1 MKDKLDDDNFLG
13 SLLPYALSITKGKE
27 DPWDLVIGAYEYL
40 KKNEEKY
47 KKHPNIKAIA
57 IKKMRNLHIDEFRK
71 NKRFTSIT
79 DEKGRDIEI
88 EDEKQAD
95 ISDQLNISFENRK
108 VLSIIN
114 TMGEKCR
121 KILLLRSRRKTYKE
135 IAEEISIPIGTVMS
149 RLVSCIIKFKE
160 LKELKDLMA

>member
-1 MKDKLDDDNFLG
+1 MKDKLDDDNFLR
-13 SLLPYALSITKGKE
+13 SLLPYALSITRGKG

-57 IKKMRNLHIDEFRK
+57 RRKMRNLHIDEFRK

-79 DEKGRDIEI
+79 DEKGQDLEI
-88 EDEKQAD
+88 ADEKQLD
-95 ISDQLNISFENRK
+95 ISDQLNLSFKTRK

-114 TMGEKCR
+114 SMGEKCR
-121 KILLLRSRRKTYKE
+121 EILWLRSLRKTYEE
-135 IAEEISIPIGTVMS
+135 IAEEINIPIGTVMS
-149 RLVSCIIKFKE
+149 RLAKCRIE
-160 LKELKDLMA
+160 LRGLMA

>member
-1 MKDKLDDDNFLG
+1 MKDKLDDDNFLR
-13 SLLPYALSITKGKE
+13 SLLPYAQSITRGKE

-57 IKKMRNLHIDEFRK
+57 RRKMRNLHIDEFRK

-79 DEKGRDIEI
+79 DEKGQDLEI
-88 EDEKQAD
+88 ADEKQLD
-95 ISDQLNISFENRK
+95 ISDQLNLSFKTRK

-121 KILLLRSRRKTYKE
+121 EILWLRSLRKTYEE
-135 IAEEISIPIGTVMS
+135 IAEEINIPIGTVMS
-149 RLVSCIIKFKE
+149 RLAKCRIE
-160 LKELKDLMA
+160 LKGLMA

>member
-1 MKDKLDDDNFLG
+1 MKDKLDDDNFLR
-13 SLLPYALSITKGKE
+13 SLLPYALSITRGKE

-57 IKKMRNLHIDEFRK
+57 RRKMRNLHIDEFRK

-79 DEKGRDIEI
+79 DEKGQDLEI
-88 EDEKQAD
+88 ADEKQTD
-95 ISDQLNISFENRK
+95 ISDQLNLSFGSRK
-108 VLSIIN
+108 LRSIIN

-121 KILLLRSRRKTYKE
+121 EILKYYYFDELTYEE

-149 RLVSCIIKFKE
+149 RLKNCRIE
-160 LKELKDLMA
+160 LKGLMA

>member
-1 MKDKLDDDNFLG
+1 MKDKLDDENFPR
-13 SLLPYALSITKGKE
+13 SLLPYAQSITRGKG
-27 DPWDLVIGAYEYL
+27 DPWDLVNGAYEYF

-47 KKHPNIKAIA
+47 KDHPNIKAIA
-57 IKKMRNLHIDEFRK
+57 IRKMKNLHIDEFRK

-121 KILLLRSRRKTYKE
+121 KILLLYSRRNTYEE
-135 IAEEISIPIGTVMS
+135 IAEEINIPIGTVMS
-149 RLVSCIIKFKE
+149 RLANCRIE
-160 LKELKDLMA
+160 LKGLMA

>member
-1 MKDKLDDDNFLG
+1 MKDKLDDDNFLR
-13 SLLPYALSITKGKE
+13 SLLPYALSITRGKE

-57 IKKMRNLHIDEFRK
+57 RRKMRNLHIDEFRK

-79 DEKGRDIEI
+79 DEKGQDLEI
-88 EDEKQAD
+88 ADEKQTD
-95 ISDQLNISFENRK
+95 ISDQLNLSFKTRK

-121 KILLLRSRRKTYKE
+121 KILLLYSRRNTYEE
-135 IAEEISIPIGTVMS
+135 IAEEINIPIGTVMS
-149 RLVSCIIKFKE
+149 RLAKCRIE
-160 LKELKDLMA
+160 LRGLMA

>member
-1 MKDKLDDDNFLG
+1 MKDKLDENFAK
-13 SLLPYALSITKGKE
+13 SLLPYALSITRGKG

-57 IKKMRNLHIDEFRK
+57 RRKMRNLHIDEFRK

-79 DEKGRDIEI
+79 DEKGQDLEI
-88 EDEKQAD
+88 ADEKQLD
-95 ISDQLNISFENRK
+95 ISDQLNLSFKTRK

-114 TMGEKCR
+114 SMGEKSR
-121 KILLLRSRRKTYKE
+121 KILELISLRKTYEE
-135 IAEEISIPIGTVMS
+135 IAEEINIPIGTVMS
-149 RLVSCIIKFKE
+149 RLANCRIE
-160 LKELKDLMA
+160 LKGLMA

>member
-1 MKDKLDDDNFLG
+1 MKDKLDDDNFLR
-13 SLLPYALSITKGKE
+13 SLLPYALSITRGKG

-57 IKKMRNLHIDEFRK
+57 RRKMRNLHIDEFRK

-79 DEKGRDIEI
+79 DEKGQDLEI
-88 EDEKQAD
+88 ADEKQTD
-95 ISDQLNISFENRK
+95 ILDKIILSFEKRK

-114 TMGEKCR
+114 SMGEKCR
-121 KILLLRSRRKTYKE
+121 EILWLRSLRKTYEE
-135 IAEEISIPIGTVMS
+135 IAEEINIPIGTVMS
-149 RLVSCIIKFKE
+149 RLAKCRIE
-160 LKELKDLMA
+160 LRGLMA

>member
-1 MKDKLDDDNFLG
+1 MKDKLDDENFLR
-13 SLLPYALSITKGKE
+13 SLLPYALSITRGKG

-57 IKKMRNLHIDEFRK
+57 RRKMRNLHIDEFRK

-79 DEKGRDIEI
+79 DEKGQDLEI
-88 EDEKQAD
+88 ADEKQTD
-95 ISDQLNISFENRK
+95 ILDKIILSFENTK

-114 TMGEKCR
+114 SMGEKCR
-121 KILLLRSRRKTYKE
+121 KILLLYSRRNTYEE
-135 IAEEISIPIGTVMS
+135 IAEEINIPIGTVMS
-149 RLVSCIIKFKE
+149 RLAKCRIE
-160 LKELKDLMA
+160 LKGLMA

>member
-1 MKDKLDDDNFLG
+1 MKDKLDENFAK
-13 SLLPYALSITKGKE
+13 SLLPYALSITRGKG

-57 IKKMRNLHIDEFRK
+57 RRKMRNLHIDEFRK

-79 DEKGRDIEI
+79 DEKGQDLEI
-88 EDEKQAD
+88 ADEKQLD
-95 ISDQLNISFENRK
+95 ISDQLNLSFKTRK

-114 TMGEKCR
+114 SMGEKCR
-121 KILLLRSRRKTYKE
+121 KILELRSLRKTYEE
-135 IAEEISIPIGTVMS
+135 IAEEINIPIGTVMS
-149 RLVSCIIKFKE
+149 RLANCRKE
-160 LKELKDLMA
+160 LKELMAQ

>member
-1 MKDKLDDDNFLG
+1 MKDKLDENFAK
-13 SLLPYALSITKGKE
+13 SLLPYALSITRGKG

-79 DEKGRDIEI
+79 DEKGQDLEI
-88 EDEKQAD
+88 ADEKQLD
-95 ISDQLNISFENRK
+95 ISDQLNLSFKTRK

-114 TMGEKCR
+114 SMGEKCR
-121 KILLLRSRRKTYKE
+121 EILWLRSFSKTYEE
-135 IAEEISIPIGTVMS
+135 IAEEINIPIGTVMS
-149 RLVSCIIKFKE
+149 RLANCRIE
-160 LKELKDLMA
+160 LKRLMA